1 MKWFKGKKT
10 STEAS
15 SRGPSSRL
23 ESLAYRPVKSLEVS
37 EERLDSGEVVLT
49 YPLTLRPWLLSLATR
64 LGLRSEETLSRKLQL
79 DEMGSLTWSLLDGKR
94 AVHDLVDF
102 VCRRYK
108 LNRREAEVA
117 MTEFL
122 RDLGKRGLIGFRA
135 PAGEGGEKST

>member
-1 MKWFKGKKT
+1 MKWFKWKKP
-10 STEAS
+10 SKKNFS
-15 SRGPSSRL
+15 KGPSSRA

-37 EERLDSGEVVLT
+37 EEKLESGEVVLT

-64 LGLRSEETLSRKLQL
+64 LGMRSGENVSRKLQL

-117 MTEFL
+117 MTGFL

-135 PAGEGGEKST
+135 PSGEEGEKST

>member
-1 MKWFKGKKT
+1 MKWFKWKKP
-10 STEAS
+10 SKKNFS
-15 SRGPSSRL
+15 KGPSSRA

-37 EERLDSGEVVLT
+37 EEKLESGEVVLT

-64 LGLRSEETLSRKLQL
+64 LGMQSGENLSRKLQL

-117 MTEFL
+117 MTGFL

-135 PAGEGGEKST
+135 PSGEEGEKST

>member
-1 MKWFKGKKT
+1 MRWFKRRKPSKGDFSK
-10 STEAS
+10 
-15 SRGPSSRL
+15 GPSSRL

-37 EERLDSGEVVLT
+37 EEKLDSGEVVLT

-64 LGLRSEETLSRKLQL
+64 LGLRSGENLSRKLQL

-122 RDLGKRGLIGFRA
+122 RDLGKRGLIGFQA
-135 PAGEGGEKST
+135 PSGEDGEKSA